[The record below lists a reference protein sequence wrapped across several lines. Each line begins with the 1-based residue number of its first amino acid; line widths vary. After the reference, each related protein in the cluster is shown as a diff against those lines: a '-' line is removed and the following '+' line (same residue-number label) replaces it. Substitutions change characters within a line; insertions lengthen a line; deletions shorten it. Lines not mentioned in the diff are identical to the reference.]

1 MADTKELQV
10 LTFNVYFDPDEVTD
24 SLDAIVHQLTH
35 GNRDMVRF
43 IKKWKQIRTP
53 GERTAPATG
62 GVRKLTCPPTGAI
75 RKPKRDRARTGDIAT
90 PAKKHCSSEDS
101 EDTEETSANKTFCVR
116 AICRNVWSGK
126 NTPYEGEE
134 WHSDK
139 ERRKHRKALAQ
150 DALRAYGTIA
160 AASEYL
166 KKHDQKWMD
175 YKVTTAVLEEAAR
188 KATEERI
195 ANIDMD
201 KCLSPV
207 DPDYA

>member
-24 SLDAIVHQLTH
+24 SLDTIVHQLTA

-43 IKKWKQIRTP
+43 IKKWKQIPTP
-53 GERTAPATG
+53 GQRTAPATG
-62 GVRKLTCPPTGAI
+62 GVRKT
-75 RKPKRDRARTGDIAT
+75 KRDRARKGDIAS
-90 PAKKHCSSEDS
+90 PAKKHRSSSEDS
-101 EDTEETSANKTFCVR
+101 EDSEETNADNTFCVR
-116 AICRNVWSGK
+116 AVCRNVWSGK

-139 ERRKHRKALAQ
+139 ARRKQRKALAQ
-150 DALRAYGTIA
+150 DALRAYGSIA

-166 KKHDQKWMD
+166 KKYDQKWMD
-175 YKVTTAVLEEAAR
+175 YKGTSPGRQAEAAR
-188 KATEERI
+188 EATEERVQ
-195 ANIDMD
+195 NVDMS
-201 KCLSPV
+201 KLMSPV